1 MDLGIEHIFRET
13 MLSSLTMSKRV
24 LTNLGFEE
32 GEVERI
38 SAKFRTRDTRLLKEQ
53 HAIHHS
59 EEKMIQSSKDTAA
72 ELQSLL
78 QGDIKR

>member
-1 MDLGIEHIFRET
+1 
-13 MLSSLTMSKRV
+13 MSKHV

-32 GEVERI
+32 NEVERI
-38 SAKFRTRDTRLLKEQ
+38 SAEFRERDTRLLREQ
-53 HAIHHS
+53 HAIHNS

-72 ELQSLL
+72 EFESLL